1 MRREGDS
8 LPLNPSLGI
17 TPSEAC
23 HPLRPLRT
31 RGRASSGKQNRKEPH
46 PEVPGCPSSRD
57 LGNGGGPPP
66 KKTQRN
72 PELRASLLPS
82 LCAVV
87 HSSST
92 LEPALSLHINQ
103 RNDSWGQM
111 ASGLVGLRGRLSLG
125 LQKCLRPPPAS
136 NKSSSSIST
145 PGDPQPDLTLEQ
157 TGML

>member
-1 MRREGDS
+1 MGVEHVRCEGNS
-8 LPLNPSLGI
+8 LPLNPRPSI
-17 TPSEAC
+17 TPSEASS
-23 HPLRPLRT
+23 
-31 RGRASSGKQNRKEPH
+31 RGRTSSGKQNRKEPH
-46 PEVPGCPSSRD
+46 PEVPGCPQSRD
-57 LGNGGGPPP
+57 LGSEGAPQ

-92 LEPALSLHINQ
+92 LEPEVSLHINQ
-103 RNDSWGQM
+103 RNDLWGQM

-125 LQKCLRPPPAS
+125 LQKCLHPPPVS
-136 NKSSSSIST
+136 NKSSSSVST
-145 PGDPQPDLTLEQ
+145 PGDPQPDLTLEK